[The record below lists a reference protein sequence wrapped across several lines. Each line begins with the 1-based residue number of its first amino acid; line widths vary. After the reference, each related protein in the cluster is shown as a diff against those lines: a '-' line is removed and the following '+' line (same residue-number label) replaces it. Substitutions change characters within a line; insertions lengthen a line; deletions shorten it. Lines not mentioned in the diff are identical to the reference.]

1 MILKYLRNRIKYRNI
16 LFLAFGTI
24 MLLES
29 CNRKQSLDEIII
41 HEKERG
47 VKYDSLFHGLYF
59 GMKMKSFYDHCF
71 DMNQKGLF
79 FQNGFNLEV
88 IIKYEKEFSAPVDF
102 VFFPKGPY
110 QTIEKIEG
118 SFMFQ
123 HWTPFTK
130 EHSAAVLLEEVIDK
144 MQEWYPGRD
153 FIQIDDPNDLW
164 PYAYAKVDGNR
175 KIVLYRSFDDQKVH
189 AVFENLDEKF
199 PIVQANK

>member
-1 MILKYLRNRIKYRNI
+1 
-16 LFLAFGTI
+16 
-24 MLLES
+24 
-29 CNRKQSLDEIII
+29 
-41 HEKERG
+41 
-47 VKYDSLFHGLYF
+47 
-59 GMKMKSFYDHCF
+59 
-71 DMNQKGLF
+71 
-79 FQNGFNLEV
+79 
-88 IIKYEKEFSAPVDF
+88 
-102 VFFPKGPY
+102 
-110 QTIEKIEG
+110 
-118 SFMFQ
+118 MFQ